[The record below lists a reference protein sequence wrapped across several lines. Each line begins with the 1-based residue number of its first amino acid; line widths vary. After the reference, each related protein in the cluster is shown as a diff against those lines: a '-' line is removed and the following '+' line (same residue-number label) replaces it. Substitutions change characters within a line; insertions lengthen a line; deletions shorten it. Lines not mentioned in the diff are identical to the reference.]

1 MVKSELVTKLANQY
15 PNILHRDIEKIVNI
29 IFDEISEALRR
40 GENIEIRGFGTY
52 KVVERKARQGRNPKN
67 SESIQIPAKKA
78 VKWKMSKTLFNRLN
92 EI

>member
-1 MVKSELVTKLANQY
+1 MR
-15 PNILHRDIEKIVNI
+15 RDIEKIVNI

-52 KVVERKARQGRNPKN
+52 KVVERKARQGRNPK
-67 SESIQIPAKKA
+67 STETIQIPAKKA
-78 VKWKMSKTLFNRLN
+78 IKWKMSKTLFNRLN